1 MRGRDGQT
9 PKISM
14 THTMKVFGKRRLIVL
29 KSNPD
34 DGRSKQAWIADAGRT
49 LIGTTNKDL
58 AMACPKF
65 KQDLDMQ
72 SLGQIK
78 PALSALRSYL
88 DNQRD
93 TDIDNR

>member
-1 MRGRDGQT
+1 
-9 PKISM
+9 M
-14 THTMKVFGKRRLIVL
+14 TLMLKVLEKRRLIVL

-34 DGRSKQAWIADAGRT
+34 DERSKQAWIANAGRI

-58 AMACPKF
+58 AVTYFKF
-65 KQDLDMQ
+65 KQYLDMQ

>member
-1 MRGRDGQT
+1 
-9 PKISM
+9 M
-14 THTMKVFGKRRLIVL
+14 THTMKVFEKRRLIVL

-58 AMACPKF
+58 AMAFPKF
-65 KQDLDMQ
+65 KQNLDMQ

>member
-1 MRGRDGQT
+1 
-9 PKISM
+9 
-14 THTMKVFGKRRLIVL
+14 
-29 KSNPD
+29 
-34 DGRSKQAWIADAGRT
+34 
-49 LIGTTNKDL
+49 L
-58 AMACPKF
+58 AATYSRF
-65 KQDLDMQ
+65 SQDLDMQ